1 MVTRGITIALRDARF
16 VHEHARLRSWGL
28 LGIFQNGG
36 KIAILKDPGNEV
48 GGSVGA
54 CFKTCRS
61 VLGSILQVKIK
72 QRKVEYNYF

>member
-1 MVTRGITIALRDARF
+1 MVTRDVTIALRDARF

-36 KIAILKDPGNEV
+36 KTAILKDSGNEV
-48 GGSVGA
+48 GVSVGA

-61 VLGSILQVKIK
+61 DLEVDFAG
-72 QRKVEYNYF
+72 